1 MCLIVLDTHTLKQ
14 GGGGWL
20 EQEPRL
26 WGKEVTVEYSIRL
39 GEKLENVN
47 QIYTPWAWTVV
58 WREFLRE
65 YCYLTMNTAK
75 EAEEG
80 NS

>member
-39 GEKLENVN
+39 GEKLEKVN
-47 QIYTPWAWTVV
+47 QIYTPWAWTVA
-58 WREFLRE
+58 WREFLQE

-75 EAEEG
+75 EAEER